1 MEEGIIIPVLG
12 ILCAIALPIILVIL
26 SVYWTV
32 TSKHK
37 EKMAMIERGIDPN
50 ENDPERK
57 PNRYGSL
64 RNGLLMIGLAIGTIA
79 GIFLARTMREEYEM
93 FLIIVAMIVV
103 CGGIAFTSYFFI
115 SKKLMEQ
122 EEKNSI
128 DRL

>member
-12 ILCAIALPIILVIL
+12 ILCAIALPLILVIL

-79 GIFLARTMREEYEM
+79 GIFLARTMKEEYEM

-128 DRL
+128 DRF

>member
-12 ILCAIALPIILVIL
+12 ILCAIALPLVLVIL

-79 GIFLARTMREEYEM
+79 GIFLARTMKEEYEM

-128 DRL
+128 DRF

>member
-1 MEEGIIIPVLG
+1 MDENIIIPVLG
-12 ILCAIALPIILVIL
+12 ILCAIALPLILVIL

-37 EKMAMIERGIDPN
+37 EKMAMIERGIAPD
-50 ENDPERK
+50 ENASDRQ

-115 SKKLMEQ
+115 SKKMMEQ

-128 DRL
+128 DRF

>member
-1 MEEGIIIPVLG
+1 MEEGIIIPVLA
-12 ILCAIALPIILVIL
+12 ILCAIALPLILVIL

-37 EKMAMIERGIDPN
+37 EKMAMIERGIAPD
-50 ENDPERK
+50 ENASDRQ

-79 GIFLARTMREEYEM
+79 GIFLARTMKEEYEM

-115 SKKLMEQ
+115 SKKMMEQ

-128 DRL
+128 DRF

>member
-1 MEEGIIIPVLG
+1 MEEEIIIPVLA
-12 ILCAIALPIILVIL
+12 ILCAIALPLILVIL

-37 EKMAMIERGIDPN
+37 EKMAMIERGIAPD
-50 ENDPERK
+50 ENASDRQ

-79 GIFLARTMREEYEM
+79 GIFLARTMKEEYEM

-128 DRL
+128 DRF

>member
-1 MEEGIIIPVLG
+1 MDENIIIPVLG
-12 ILCAIALPIILVIL
+12 ILCAIALPLILVIL

-37 EKMAMIERGIDPN
+37 EKMAMIE
-50 ENDPERK
+50 
-57 PNRYGSL
+57 
-64 RNGLLMIGLAIGTIA
+64 
-79 GIFLARTMREEYEM
+79 
-93 FLIIVAMIVV
+93 IVAMIVV

-128 DRL
+128 DRF

>member
-1 MEEGIIIPVLG
+1 
-12 ILCAIALPIILVIL
+12 
-26 SVYWTV
+26 
-32 TSKHK
+32 
-37 EKMAMIERGIDPN
+37 MIERGIAPD
-50 ENDPERK
+50 ENASDRQ

-128 DRL
+128 DRF

>member
-1 MEEGIIIPVLG
+1 MDENIIIPVLA
-12 ILCAIALPIILVIL
+12 ILCAIALPLILVIL

-37 EKMAMIERGIDPN
+37 EKMAMIERGIAPD
-50 ENDPERK
+50 ENASDRQ

-79 GIFLARTMREEYEM
+79 GIFLARTMKEEYEM

-115 SKKLMEQ
+115 SKKMMEQ

-128 DRL
+128 DRF

>member
-12 ILCAIALPIILVIL
+12 ILCAIALPLILVIL

-37 EKMAMIERGIDPN
+37 EKMAMIERGIAPD
-50 ENDPERK
+50 ENASDRQ

-64 RNGLLMIGLAIGTIA
+64 RDGLLMIGLAIGTIA
-79 GIFLARTMREEYEM
+79 GIFLARTMNEDYEM

-128 DRL
+128 DRF

>member
-12 ILCAIALPIILVIL
+12 ILCAIALPLILVIL

-37 EKMAMIERGIDPN
+37 EKMAMIERGIAPD
-50 ENDPERK
+50 ENASDRQ

-79 GIFLARTMREEYEM
+79 GIFLARTMKEEYEM

-128 DRL
+128 DRF

>member
-12 ILCAIALPIILVIL
+12 ILCAIALPLILVIL

-37 EKMAMIERGIDPN
+37 EKMAMIERGIAPD
-50 ENDPERK
+50 ENMPELK
-57 PNRYGSL
+57 PNRYSSL

-128 DRL
+128 DRF

>member
-1 MEEGIIIPVLG
+1 MEEEIIIPVLG
-12 ILCAIALPIILVIL
+12 ILCAIALPLILVIL

-37 EKMAMIERGIDPN
+37 EKMAMIERGIAPD
-50 ENDPERK
+50 ENASDRQ

-79 GIFLARTMREEYEM
+79 GIFLARTMKEEYEM

-128 DRL
+128 DRF

>member
-1 MEEGIIIPVLG
+1 MDEEIIIPVLG
-12 ILCAIALPIILVIL
+12 ILCAIALPLILVIL

-37 EKMAMIERGIDPN
+37 EKMAMIERGIAPD
-50 ENDPERK
+50 ENASDRQ

-79 GIFLARTMREEYEM
+79 GIFLARTMKEEYEM

-128 DRL
+128 DRF